1 MSPAPK
7 PSEYLPRIL
16 GTRQPSARKVTEL
29 VVVGKD
35 HVAALAMMLALF
47 REHKVDLFG
56 IESQSMPE
64 TKLFVISAYVG
75 LESSDCTVETMLGL
89 LRNLIAVQSADGTEM
104 GISRY
109 NRFLFPVVA
118 LDGTRLVITST
129 ENLTDVEAAF
139 SKLPEDT
146 GNLVLFATGRQ
157 SGLALTRS
165 LRRTHPGT
173 SQQAMLIAAEDELRT
188 SGWGLASFDL
198 SAMERGAVTVG
209 IREPII
215 ANTGG
220 AGDSWTTYGL
230 CAGIIEGIFGMV
242 GHVGERSYS
251 KKTRQLKFKL
261 VELMAG
267 QSLQGIGI

>member
-1 MSPAPK
+1 
-7 PSEYLPRIL
+7 
-16 GTRQPSARKVTEL
+16 

-35 HVAALAMMLALF
+35 HVEALAMMLVLF
-47 REHKVDLFG
+47 RDHKVELFG
-56 IESQSMPE
+56 LESQSLPE
-64 TKLFVISAYVG
+64 SKLFIISAYVG
-75 LESSDCTVETMLGL
+75 LESAGCSVEELLGL
-89 LRNLIAVQSADGTEM
+89 LRNLLAVESAEGMEM
-104 GISRY
+104 GISRN

-129 ENLTDVEAAF
+129 ENLTDVETAF

-165 LRRTHPGT
+165 MRRSNPGT

-198 SAMERGAVTVG
+198 SAMERGTVAVV
-209 IREPII
+209 IRDPII
-215 ANTGG
+215 SNISG
-220 AGDSWTTYGL
+220 AVDSWTTYGL
-230 CAGIIEGIFGMV
+230 CAGVVEGIFGMV

-251 KKTRQLKFKL
+251 AKAKQLRFKL
-261 VELMAG
+261 VELSAG
-267 QSLQGIGI
+267 QSLHGIGI